1 MIKTYVT
8 NSADALAAIAAPGDK
23 NVIIDG
29 SKTIIRDG
37 EDYVPEQKVFPRL
50 SRRQVRLAL
59 HNAGKLSAVET
70 AINSAGPVAKI
81 TWEEAIEFERDNPLV
96 NAISSA
102 IGMSSSEVDAL
113 WFEASKL

>member
-8 NSADALAAIAAPGDK
+8 NSAAALAAIAAPGNK
-23 NVIIDG
+23 NVMIDG
-29 SKTIIRDG
+29 SKTTIRDG
-37 EDYVPEQKVFPRL
+37 ADYVPESVVFPNL

-81 TWEEAIEFERDNPLV
+81 TWNEAVEFERNNPLIA
-96 NAISSA
+96 AISSA
-102 IGMSSSEVDAL
+102 IGMSSSEIDAL
-113 WFEASKL
+113 WLEAAKL

>member
-1 MIKTYVT
+1 MIRIYET
-8 NSADALAAIAAPGDK
+8 NSEEALTAMAALGDK

-29 SKTIIRDG
+29 SKTIIYDG
-37 EDYVPEQKVFPRL
+37 ADYTPEPKIFPRL
-50 SRRQVRLAL
+50 SRRQIRLAL
-59 HNAGKLSAVET
+59 YNAGKLNAVEA
-70 AINSAGPVAKI
+70 AIEEAGPVAKI